1 MSILNQHI
9 TIPKKSATDDD
20 LDFFYLRKKGIEY
33 IESFGSKFW
42 TDFNEHDPGITM
54 LEMLCYAISDLG
66 MRLNLP
72 IENILESND
81 INKGIPKQF
90 FKASEVLSSSPVTQ
104 NDYRKLFID
113 IEGVRNCW
121 LAKHEKTVYVDCKKD
136 KLSYDIKDFN
146 DLSAT
151 PKLRKSFELNG
162 LYDLYV
168 DFESSKP
175 ADIAIVKENIR
186 KQYHANRNL
195 CEDLVD
201 IKKVVDYPIKICA
214 DIEVNTEAD
223 EELVHANVLDAL
235 ESYLSTTVN
244 FYSLK
249 QMIDKGYSTLEIFD
263 GPTLEHGFIDTE
275 ELLIADLRNEVRLS
289 DIMRIIMSVPDVLL
303 IKDISLGNCAGDDL
317 ENKWLICLLP
327 YEKPV
332 ICPKSVFNYNKGLLP
347 LNINQAQVKIYL
359 DAIKLEKDKATTNA
373 SQNKE
378 LEIPNGEY
386 LNTDIYTTIQNDFPE
401 TYGIGE
407 VGLPTRASVERK
419 SKAKQLKGYLL
430 FFDQILGSYFKQ
442 LGKVSELLSVSGNLS
457 RTLFTQVVQDI
468 EGANDIV
475 NGYEDYDDETI
486 TALLFDQQDNNI
498 ERRNKILDHLLSRF
512 AENFSEYV
520 FVNKTIYGNTTDQV
534 VLRDKENF
542 LKDYKVVSKDRGNA
556 FDYYKQPIAN
566 LWNTNNVSGAE
577 KRISRLIGIRD
588 YSRRNLSHSF
598 VQMYNFIDTDN
609 QSVYRWRIV
618 DTHNEIVLSSTAE
631 YFDTSAANKEL
642 YFAVLQIIQTREYK
656 IKEAFKNGTITD
668 LSIVDNILI
677 QKSDAGKYSYD
688 IINPAIKDKKNPN
701 RIIARRFEYYT
712 NLADLEKSIL
722 ELIQFMKEDFTEEGM
737 FLIEHMMLR
746 PDVNLTTV
754 NPDTFMPICAD
765 ECDNCEPID
774 PYSYRVSVVLPGY
787 TLRFANTDFRNYI
800 EKIIKEELPAHVL
813 AKICWIGYRE
823 KDVKDPAENQL
834 VQFEK
839 AYKDYLIA
847 KTDLNQEQPE
857 PQLISFIKALTVL
870 DNVYPTGRL
879 FDCSDENERLSD
891 KIILGKTNLGSL

>member
-1 MSILNQHI
+1 MSLLNPHI
-9 TIPKKSATDDD
+9 TIPKKSASEDD

-54 LEMLCYAISDLG
+54 LEMLCYAVSDLG

-72 IENILESND
+72 IENILASDD
-81 INKGIPKQF
+81 INKDIPKQF

-113 IEGVRNCW
+113 IDGVRNCW
-121 LAKHEKTVYVDCKKD
+121 LAKHEKTVYVDCKKNQ
-136 KLSYDIKDFN
+136 LSYDVN
-146 DLSAT
+146 DYNNLAT
-151 PKLRKSFELNG
+151 TPNLRKSFELNG

-175 ADIAIVKENIR
+175 SEIEIVKEKIR

-223 EELVHANVLDAL
+223 EELVHANVLHAL

-263 GPTLEHGFIDTE
+263 GPSLENGFIDTK
-275 ELLIADLRNEVRLS
+275 ELLKADLRNEVRLS
-289 DIMRIIMSVPDVLL
+289 DIMRIIMSVPDVIL
-303 IKDISLGNCAGDDL
+303 IKDISLGNCGGDDL
-317 ENKWLICLLP
+317 ENKWLICLAP
-327 YEKPV
+327 YQKPV
-332 ICPKSVFNYNKGLLP
+332 ICAKSVFNYNKGLLP

-359 DAIKLEKDKATTNA
+359 DAIKAEKDKATTNA

-386 LNTDIYTTIQNDFPE
+386 LNTDFYTTIQNDFPE

-407 VGLPTRASVERK
+407 VGLPTRASIERK

-442 LGKVSELLSVSGNLS
+442 LGQVSELLSVSGNLT
-457 RTLFTQVVQDI
+457 RTLFTQVVKDI

-475 NGYEDYDDETI
+475 DGYDNYTDDSI
-486 TALLFDQQDNNI
+486 TELLFDQQDNNI
-498 ERRNKILDHLLSRF
+498 ERRNNILDHLLSRF

-577 KRISRLIGIRD
+577 KRISRLIGIKD
-588 YSRRNLSHSF
+588 YNRRNLSNSF
-598 VQMYNFIDTDN
+598 VQMYNFIDSDN
-609 QSVYRWRIV
+609 QLVYRWRIV
-618 DTHNEIVLSSTAE
+618 DTNNEIVLSSTAE

-656 IKEAFKNGTITD
+656 IKEAFKNGTVKD
-668 LSIVDNILI
+668 LSIIDNILI

-712 NLADLEKSIL
+712 NLPDLEKSIL
-722 ELIQFMKEDFTEEGM
+722 DLIQFMKEDFTEEGM
-737 FLIEHMMLR
+737 FLVEHMMLR
-746 PDVNLTTV
+746 PDVHQTIV
-754 NPDTFMPICAD
+754 NPDTFMPICAE
-765 ECDNCEPID
+765 ECGDCEPID

-839 AYKDYLIA
+839 TYKDYLIA

-857 PQLISFIKALTVL
+857 PQLISFIKSLTSL

>member
-1 MSILNQHI
+1 MSILNQNI
-9 TIPKKSATDDD
+9 TIPKKITSEDD

-81 INKGIPKQF
+81 SNKGISKQF
-90 FKASEVLSSSPVTQ
+90 FKASEVLTSSPVTQ

-113 IEGVRNCW
+113 IQGVRNCW
-121 LAKHEKTVYVDCKKD
+121 LTKHEKTVYVDYKKD
-136 KLSYDIKDFN
+136 KLSYDIKDYDN
-146 DLSAT
+146 LSKTPDL
-151 PKLRKSFELNG
+151 KKSFILNG

-168 DFESSKP
+168 DFESSEP
-175 ADIAIVKENIR
+175 AEIAVVKEKIR
-186 KQYHANRNL
+186 KQYHANRNI

-201 IKKVVDYPIKICA
+201 IKKVEDYPIKICA
-214 DIEVNTEAD
+214 DIEIDTEAD
-223 EELVHANVLDAL
+223 EELVYAHVTEAL

-249 QMIDKGYSTLEIFD
+249 QMIDKGYSTQEIFD
-263 GPTLEHGFIDTE
+263 GPVLENGFIDTK
-275 ELLIADLRNEVRLS
+275 ELLTADLRNEVRLS
-289 DIMRIIMSVPDVLL
+289 DIMRIIMAVENVIL
-303 IKDISLGNCAGDDL
+303 IKDISLGNCGGDDL
-317 ENKWLICLLP
+317 ENKWLICLSA
-327 YEKPV
+327 YQKPI
-332 ICPKSVFNYNKGLLP
+332 ICTKSVFNYNKGLLP
-347 LNINQAQVKIYL
+347 LNINKTQVEVYL
-359 DAIKLEKDKATTNA
+359 AEIKAEKDKATTNA

-378 LEIPNGEY
+378 LEVPNGEY
-386 LNTDIYTTIQNDFPE
+386 LNTDFYTTIQNDFPE

-407 VGLPTRASVERK
+407 VGLPTRASIERK

-442 LGKVSELLSVSGNLS
+442 LGQVSELLSVSGNLT
-457 RTLFTQVVQDI
+457 RTLFTQVVKDI

-475 NGYEDYDDETI
+475 NGYENYSDESI
-486 TALLFDQQDNNI
+486 TELLFEQQDNNI
-498 ERRNKILDHLLSRF
+498 ERKNKILDHLLSRF

-542 LKDYKVVSKDRGNA
+542 LKDYKAVSKERGNA
-556 FDYYKQPIAN
+556 FDYYKQPFTN
-566 LWNTNNVSGAE
+566 LWDTNNVSGAE
-577 KRISRLIGIRD
+577 KRISRLIGIKD
-588 YSRRNLSHSF
+588 YSRRNLSNSF
-598 VQMYNFIDTDN
+598 VEMYNFIDTDK

-618 DTHNEIVLSSTAE
+618 DTHNDIVLSSTAE

-642 YFAVLQIIQTREYK
+642 YFAVMQIIQTRENE
-656 IKEAFKNGTITD
+656 IREAFKNGKVKD
-668 LSIVDNILI
+668 LYIIDNILI
-677 QKSDAGKYSYD
+677 QQSDAGKYSYD
-688 IINPAIKDKKNPN
+688 IINPEIKSKKNPN
-701 RIIARRFEYYT
+701 RIIARRFEYYD
-712 NLADLEKSIL
+712 NLPDLEKSIL

-737 FLIEHMMLR
+737 FLIEHIMLR

-754 NPDTFMPICAD
+754 DPDTFMPICAD

-839 AYKDYLIA
+839 TYKDYLFA

-857 PQLISFIKALTVL
+857 PQLISFIKALTHL

>member
-9 TIPKKSATDDD
+9 TIPKKSASEDD

-42 TDFNEHDPGITM
+42 TDFNEHDPGITI

-81 INKGIPKQF
+81 TNKSIPKQF
-90 FKASEVLSSSPVTQ
+90 FKASEVLPSSPVTQ

-113 IEGVRNCW
+113 IKGVRNCW

-136 KLSYDIKDFN
+136 KLSYDIKDYEN
-146 DLSAT
+146 LSEN
-151 PKLRKSFELNG
+151 LRKSFELNG

-175 ADIAIVKENIR
+175 AEIEIVKQKIR

-214 DIEVNTEAD
+214 DIEVDTQAD
-223 EELVHANVLDAL
+223 EELVHANVIDAL

-263 GPTLEHGFIDTE
+263 GPVLENGFIDTK
-275 ELLIADLRNEVRLS
+275 ELLTADLRNEVRLS

-303 IKDISLGNCAGDDL
+303 IKDISLGNCGGDDL
-317 ENKWLICLLP
+317 ENKWLICLST
-327 YEKPV
+327 YQKPIV
-332 ICPKSVFNYNKGLLP
+332 CAKSVFNYNKGLLP

-359 DAIKLEKDKATTNA
+359 DAIKAEKDKATTNA
-373 SQNKE
+373 SQDKE
-378 LEIPNGEY
+378 LDIPNGEY
-386 LNTDIYTTIQNDFPE
+386 LNTDFYTTIQNDFPE

-407 VGLPTRASVERK
+407 VGLPTRASIERK

-442 LGKVSELLSVSGNLS
+442 LGQVSELLSVSGNFT
-457 RTLFTQVVQDI
+457 RTLFTQVVKDI
-468 EGANDIV
+468 EEANDIV
-475 NGYEDYDDETI
+475 DGYENYSDETI
-486 TALLFDQQDNNI
+486 TELLFDQQDNNI

-520 FVNKTIYGNTTDQV
+520 FVNKIIYGNTTDQV

-542 LKDYKVVSKDRGNA
+542 LKDYKAVSKERGNA
-556 FDYYKQPIAN
+556 FDYYKQPITN

-577 KRISRLIGIRD
+577 KRISRLIGIKD
-588 YSRRNLSHSF
+588 YSRRNLSNSF
-598 VQMYNFIDTDN
+598 VEMYNFIDTDN

-618 DTHNEIVLSSTAE
+618 DTNKEIVLSSTAE

-701 RIIARRFEYYT
+701 RIIARRFEYYN

-737 FLIEHMMLR
+737 FLVEHMTLR

-839 AYKDYLIA
+839 TYKDYLFA

-879 FDCSDENERLSD
+879 FDCGDENERLSD

>member
-9 TIPKKSATDDD
+9 TIPKKSATEDD

-72 IENILESND
+72 IENILESD
-81 INKGIPKQF
+81 DSNKGIPKQF

-113 IEGVRNCW
+113 IQGVRNCW
-121 LAKHEKTVYVDCKKD
+121 LAKHEKTVYVDCKND
-136 KLSYDIKDFN
+136 KLSYDIKDYQN
-146 DLSAT
+146 LSAT
-151 PKLRKSFELNG
+151 PNLRKSFELNG

-175 ADIAIVKENIR
+175 AEIEIVKEKIR

-195 CEDLVD
+195 CEDLVE
-201 IKKVVDYPIKICA
+201 IKKVVDYPIKVCA
-214 DIEVNTEAD
+214 DIEVDTEAD
-223 EELVHANVLDAL
+223 EELVHANVIHAL

-263 GPTLEHGFIDTE
+263 GPTLENGFIDAK
-275 ELLIADLRNEVRLS
+275 ELLTADLRNEVRLS
-289 DIMRIIMSVPDVLL
+289 DIMRIIMSVPDVIL
-303 IKDISLGNCAGDDL
+303 IKDISLGNCGGDDL
-317 ENKWLICLLP
+317 ENKWLICLSE
-327 YEKPV
+327 YQKPV
-332 ICPKSVFNYNKGLLP
+332 ICAKSVFNYNKGLLP

-359 DAIKLEKDKATTNA
+359 DAIKAEKDKATTNA
-373 SQNKE
+373 TQNKE
-378 LEIPNGEY
+378 LDIPNGEY
-386 LNTDIYTTIQNDFPE
+386 LNTDFYTTIQNDFPE

-407 VGLPTRASVERK
+407 VGLPSRASVERK
-419 SKAKQLKGYLL
+419 AKAKQLKGYLL

-442 LGKVSELLSVSGNLS
+442 LGQVSELLSVSGNLT
-457 RTLFTQVVQDI
+457 RTLFTQVIKDI

-475 NGYEDYDDETI
+475 NGYENYDDETI

-577 KRISRLIGIRD
+577 KRISRLIGIKD
-588 YSRRNLSHSF
+588 YSRRNLSNSF
-598 VQMYNFIDTDN
+598 VEMYNFIDSDN
-609 QSVYRWRIV
+609 QSVYRWRIL

-656 IKEAFKNGTITD
+656 IKEAFKNGTVKD
-668 LSIVDNILI
+668 LSIIDNILI
-677 QKSDAGKYSYD
+677 QQSDAGKYSYD

-701 RIIARRFEYYT
+701 RIIARRFEYYN
-712 NLADLEKSIL
+712 NLSDLEKSIL
-722 ELIQFMKEDFTEEGM
+722 ELIKFMKEDFTEEGM
-737 FLIEHMMLR
+737 FLVEHMMLR
-746 PDVNLTTV
+746 PDVNLTTI

-765 ECDNCEPID
+765 ECDSCEPID

-839 AYKDYLIA
+839 TYKDYLFA

-857 PQLISFIKALTVL
+857 PQLISFIKALTSL

>member
-113 IEGVRNCW
+113 IKGVRNCW

-175 ADIAIVKENIR
+175 AEIEIVKEKIR

-214 DIEVNTEAD
+214 DIEVDTEAD
-223 EELVHANVLDAL
+223 EELVHANVMDAL

-263 GPTLEHGFIDTE
+263 GPVLENGFIDTK

-303 IKDISLGNCAGDDL
+303 IKDISLGNCGGDDL
-317 ENKWLICLLP
+317 ENKWLICLSE
-327 YEKPV
+327 YQKPIV
-332 ICPKSVFNYNKGLLP
+332 CAKSVFNYNKGLLP

-359 DAIKLEKDKATTNA
+359 DAIKAEKDKATTNA

-386 LNTDIYTTIQNDFPE
+386 LNTDFYTTIQNDFPE

-407 VGLPTRASVERK
+407 VGLPSRASVERK

-442 LGKVSELLSVSGNLS
+442 LGQVSELLSVSGNLS

-468 EGANDIV
+468 EGVNDIV
-475 NGYEDYDDETI
+475 DGYENYDDETI

-498 ERRNKILDHLLSRF
+498 ERRNQILDHLLSRF

-618 DTHNEIVLSSTAE
+618 DKNENIVLSSTAE

-677 QKSDAGKYSYD
+677 QQSDAGKYSYD

-712 NLADLEKSIL
+712 NLSDLEKSIL

-754 NPDTFMPICAD
+754 NPDSFMPICAD

-839 AYKDYLIA
+839 TYKDYLIA

-857 PQLISFIKALTVL
+857 PQLISFINALTVL

>member
-1 MSILNQHI
+1 MSLLNPHI
-9 TIPKKSATDDD
+9 TIPKKSASEDD

-54 LEMLCYAISDLG
+54 LEMLCYAVSDLG

-72 IENILESND
+72 IENILASDD
-81 INKGIPKQF
+81 INKDIPKQF

-113 IEGVRNCW
+113 IDGVRNCW
-121 LAKHEKTVYVDCKKD
+121 LAKHEKTVYVDCKKNQ
-136 KLSYDIKDFN
+136 LSYDVN
-146 DLSAT
+146 DYNNLAAT
-151 PKLRKSFELNG
+151 PNLRKSFELNG

-175 ADIAIVKENIR
+175 SEIEIVKEKIR

-223 EELVHANVLDAL
+223 EELVHANVLHAL

-263 GPTLEHGFIDTE
+263 GPSLENGFIDTK
-275 ELLIADLRNEVRLS
+275 ELLKADLRNEVRLS
-289 DIMRIIMSVPDVLL
+289 DIMRIIMSVPDVIL
-303 IKDISLGNCAGDDL
+303 IKDISLGNCGGDDL
-317 ENKWLICLLP
+317 ENKWLICLEP
-327 YEKPV
+327 YQKPV
-332 ICPKSVFNYNKGLLP
+332 ICAKSVFNYNKGLLP

-359 DAIKLEKDKATTNA
+359 DAIKAEKDKATTNA

-386 LNTDIYTTIQNDFPE
+386 LNTDFYTTIQNDFPE

-442 LGKVSELLSVSGNLS
+442 LGQVSELLSVSGNLT
-457 RTLFTQVVQDI
+457 RTLFTQVVKDI

-475 NGYEDYDDETI
+475 DGYDNYTDDSI
-486 TALLFDQQDNNI
+486 TELLFDQQDNNI

-577 KRISRLIGIRD
+577 KRISRLIGIKD
-588 YSRRNLSHSF
+588 YSRRNLSNSF
-598 VQMYNFIDTDN
+598 VQMYNFIDSDN

-618 DTHNEIVLSSTAE
+618 DTNNEIVLSSTAE

-656 IKEAFKNGTITD
+656 IKEAFKNGTVKD
-668 LSIVDNILI
+668 LSIIDNILI
-677 QKSDAGKYSYD
+677 QISDAGKYSYD

-712 NLADLEKSIL
+712 NLPDLEKSIL
-722 ELIQFMKEDFTEEGM
+722 DLIQFMKEDFTEEGM
-737 FLIEHMMLR
+737 FLVEHMMLR
-746 PDVNLTTV
+746 PDVHQTTV
-754 NPDTFMPICAD
+754 NPDTFMPICAE
-765 ECDNCEPID
+765 ECGDCEPID

-839 AYKDYLIA
+839 TYKDYLIA

-857 PQLISFIKALTVL
+857 PQLISFIKSLTSL

>member
-1 MSILNQHI
+1 MSLLNPHI
-9 TIPKKSATDDD
+9 TIPKKSASEDD

-54 LEMLCYAISDLG
+54 LEMLSYAISDLG

-72 IENILESND
+72 IENILASDD
-81 INKGIPKQF
+81 INKDIPKQF

-113 IEGVRNCW
+113 IDGVRNCW
-121 LAKHEKTVYVDCKKD
+121 LAKHEKTVYVDCKKNQ
-136 KLSYDIKDFN
+136 LSYDVKDYN
-146 DLSAT
+146 NLPDN
-151 PKLRKSFELNG
+151 LRKSFELNG

-175 ADIAIVKENIR
+175 SEIEAVKEKIR

-201 IKKVVDYPIKICA
+201 IKKVVDYPIKICV

-223 EELVHANVLDAL
+223 EELVHANVLHAL

-263 GPTLEHGFIDTE
+263 GPSLENGFIDTK
-275 ELLIADLRNEVRLS
+275 ELLTADLRNEVRLS
-289 DIMRIIMSVPDVLL
+289 DIMRIIMSVPDVIL
-303 IKDISLGNCAGDDL
+303 IKDISLGNCSGDDL
-317 ENKWLICLLP
+317 ENKWLICLAP
-327 YEKPV
+327 YQKPV
-332 ICPKSVFNYNKGLLP
+332 ICVKSVFNYNKGLLP

-359 DAIKLEKDKATTNA
+359 DAIKAEKDKATTNA
-373 SQNKE
+373 IQNKE

-386 LNTDIYTTIQNDFPE
+386 LNTDFYTTIQNDFPE

-442 LGKVSELLSVSGNLS
+442 LGQVSELLSVSGNLT
-457 RTLFTQVVQDI
+457 RTLFTQVVKDI

-475 NGYEDYDDETI
+475 DGYDNYTDDSI
-486 TALLFDQQDNNI
+486 TELLFDQQDNNI

-542 LKDYKVVSKDRGNA
+542 LKDYKVVCKDRGNA

-577 KRISRLIGIRD
+577 KRISRLIGIKD
-588 YSRRNLSHSF
+588 YSRRNLSNSF
-598 VQMYNFIDTDN
+598 VQMYNFIDSDN

-618 DTHNEIVLSSTAE
+618 DTNNEIVLSSTAE

-642 YFAVLQIIQTREYK
+642 YFAALQIIQTREYK
-656 IKEAFKNGTITD
+656 IKEAFKNGTVKD
-668 LSIVDNILI
+668 LSIIDNILI
-677 QKSDAGKYSYD
+677 QKSDGGKYSYD

-712 NLADLEKSIL
+712 NLPDLEKSIL
-722 ELIQFMKEDFTEEGM
+722 DLIQFMKEDFTEEGM
-737 FLIEHMMLR
+737 FLVEHMMLR
-746 PDVNLTTV
+746 PDVHQTTV
-754 NPDTFMPICAD
+754 NPDTFMPICAE
-765 ECDNCEPID
+765 ECGDCEPID

-839 AYKDYLIA
+839 TYKDYLIA
-847 KTDLNQEQPE
+847 KTNLNQEQPE
-857 PQLISFIKALTVL
+857 PQLISFIKSLTSL

>member
-1 MSILNQHI
+1 MSLLNPHI
-9 TIPKKSATDDD
+9 TIPKKSASEED

-54 LEMLCYAISDLG
+54 LEMISYAISDLG

-72 IENILESND
+72 IENILASDD
-81 INKGIPKQF
+81 INKDIPKQF

-121 LAKHEKTVYVDCKKD
+121 LAKHEKTVYVDCKKNQ
-136 KLSYDIKDFN
+136 LSYDFKDYEN
-146 DLSAT
+146 LPDN
-151 PKLRKSFELNG
+151 LRKSFELNG

-175 ADIAIVKENIR
+175 SDIEAVKEQIR

-223 EELVHANVLDAL
+223 EELVHANVLNAL

-263 GPTLEHGFIDTE
+263 GPSLKNGFIDTK

-289 DIMRIIMSVPDVLL
+289 DIMRIIMSVPDVVL
-303 IKDISLGNCAGDDL
+303 IKDISLGNCGGDDL
-317 ENKWLICLLP
+317 ENKWLICLKP
-327 YEKPV
+327 YQKPV
-332 ICPKSVFNYNKGLLP
+332 ICAKSVFNYNKGLLP
-347 LNINQAQVKIYL
+347 LNINQTQVKFYL
-359 DAIKLEKDKATTNA
+359 EAIKAVKDKATTNA

-386 LNTDIYTTIQNDFPE
+386 LNTDFYTTIQNDFPE

-419 SKAKQLKGYLL
+419 AKAKQLKGYLL

-442 LGKVSELLSVSGNLS
+442 LGQVSELLSVSGNLT
-457 RTLFTQVVQDI
+457 RTLFTQVVKDI

-475 NGYEDYDDETI
+475 DGYENYTDDSI
-486 TALLFDQQDNNI
+486 TELLFDQQDNNI

-542 LKDYKVVSKDRGNA
+542 LKDYKVVSKERGNA
-556 FDYYKQPIAN
+556 FDYYKQTIAN

-577 KRISRLIGIRD
+577 KRISRLIGIKD
-588 YSRRNLSHSF
+588 YSRRNLSNSF

-618 DTHNEIVLSSTAE
+618 DKNNEIVLSSTAE

-656 IKEAFKNGTITD
+656 IKEAFKNGTVKD
-668 LSIVDNILI
+668 LTIIDNILI
-677 QKSDAGKYSYD
+677 QQSDAGKYSYD
-688 IINPAIKDKKNPN
+688 IINPAIDDKKNPD
-701 RIIARRFEYYT
+701 RIIARRFEYYN

-722 ELIQFMKEDFTEEGM
+722 DLIQFMKEDFTEEGM
-737 FLIEHMMLR
+737 FLVEHMMLR
-746 PDVNLTTV
+746 PDVNQTTV
-754 NPDTFMPICAD
+754 NPDTFMPICAE
-765 ECDNCEPID
+765 ECGDCEPID

-813 AKICWIGYRE
+813 AKVCWIGYRE

-839 AYKDYLIA
+839 TYKDYLFA

-857 PQLISFIKALTVL
+857 LQLISFIEALTTL

>member
-9 TIPKKSATDDD
+9 TIPKKSASEDD

-33 IESFGSKFW
+33 IASFGSKFW

-81 INKGIPKQF
+81 NNKGIPKQF

-121 LAKHEKTVYVDCKKD
+121 LSKHEKKVYVDCKKD
-136 KLSYDIKDFN
+136 KLSYDKKDYDN
-146 DLSAT
+146 LSEN
-151 PKLRKSFELNG
+151 LRKYFELSG

-168 DFESSKP
+168 DFESSNP
-175 ADIAIVKENIR
+175 AEIAIVKEKIR

-195 CEDLVD
+195 CEDLID
-201 IKKVVDYPIKICA
+201 IKKVKEYPIKICA

-223 EELVHANVLDAL
+223 EELVHANVMDAL

-263 GPTLEHGFIDTE
+263 GPPLENGFIDTK
-275 ELLIADLRNEVRLS
+275 ELLKADLRNEVRLS
-289 DIMRIIMSVPDVLL
+289 DIMKIIMSVPDVIL
-303 IKDISLGNCAGDDL
+303 IKDISLGNCSGDDL
-317 ENKWLICLLP
+317 EKKWLICLP
-327 YEKPV
+327 DYQKPI
-332 ICPKSVFNYNKGLLP
+332 ICTKSVFNYNKGLLP
-347 LNINQAQVKIYL
+347 LNINQELVKLYL
-359 DAIKLEKDKATTNA
+359 KAIKDEKDKATTNA

-407 VGLPTRASVERK
+407 VGLPSRASVERK

-430 FFDQILGSYFKQ
+430 FFDQILASYFKQ
-442 LGKVSELLSVSGNLS
+442 LGQISELLSVSGNLT

-475 NGYEDYDDETI
+475 TGYENYDDETI
-486 TALLFDQQDNNI
+486 TALLFDQQDNTI

-542 LKDYKVVSKDRGNA
+542 LKDYKIVSKERGNS
-556 FDYYKQPIAN
+556 FDYYKQPITN

-577 KRISRLIGIRD
+577 KRISRLIGIKD
-588 YSRRNLSHSF
+588 YSRRNLSNSF
-598 VQMYNFIDTDN
+598 VEMYNFIDSDN
-609 QSVYRWRIV
+609 QSVYRWRIL

-656 IKEAFKNGTITD
+656 IKEAFKNGTVKD
-668 LSIVDNILI
+668 LSIIDNILI
-677 QKSDAGKYSYD
+677 QQSDAGKYSYD
-688 IINPAIKDKKNPN
+688 IINPAIKDKKNPD

-712 NLADLEKSIL
+712 DLKDLEKSIL

-737 FLIEHMMLR
+737 FLVEHMMLR

-765 ECDNCEPID
+765 ECDNCKPID

-787 TLRFANTDFRNYI
+787 TLRFANTDYRNYI

-823 KDVKDPAENQL
+823 KDVKDPTENQL

-839 AYKDYLIA
+839 TYKDYLFA

>member
-9 TIPKKSATDDD
+9 TIPKKSATEDD

-81 INKGIPKQF
+81 STKGIPKQF
-90 FKASEVLSSSPVTQ
+90 FKASDVLSSSPVTQ

-136 KLSYDIKDFN
+136 KLSYDIKDYEN
-146 DLSAT
+146 LSDN
-151 PKLRKSFELNG
+151 LRKSFGLNG

-175 ADIAIVKENIR
+175 AEIEIVKEKIR

-214 DIEVNTEAD
+214 DIEVDTEAD
-223 EELVHANVLDAL
+223 EELVHANVITAL
-235 ESYLSTTVN
+235 ENYLSTTVN

-263 GPTLEHGFIDTE
+263 GPSLENGFIDTK
-275 ELLIADLRNEVRLS
+275 ELLTADLRNEVRLS

-303 IKDISLGNCAGDDL
+303 IKDISLGNCGGDDL
-317 ENKWLICLLP
+317 ENKWLICLSE
-327 YEKPV
+327 YQKPV
-332 ICPKSVFNYNKGLLP
+332 VCAKSVFNYNKGLLP

-359 DAIKLEKDKATTNA
+359 DAIKAEKDKATTNA

-407 VGLPTRASVERK
+407 VGLPSRASIERK

-475 NGYEDYDDETI
+475 DKYEDYDDETI
-486 TALLFDQQDNNI
+486 TALLFDQQDNYI

-542 LKDYKVVSKDRGNA
+542 LKDYKVVSKERGNA

-577 KRISRLIGIRD
+577 KRISRLIGIKD
-588 YSRRNLSHSF
+588 YSRRNLSNSF

-656 IKEAFKNGTITD
+656 IKEAFKNGIITD
-668 LSIVDNILI
+668 LSIIDNILI

-712 NLADLEKSIL
+712 NLPDLEKSIL

-839 AYKDYLIA
+839 TYKDYLFA

>member
-9 TIPKKSATDDD
+9 TIPKKLASEDD

-81 INKGIPKQF
+81 SNKGIPKQF

-113 IEGVRNCW
+113 IKGVRNCW
-121 LAKHEKTVYVDCKKD
+121 LAKHKKTVYVDCKKD
-136 KLSYDIKDFN
+136 KLSYDFKDYQN
-146 DLSAT
+146 L
-151 PKLRKSFELNG
+151 PENLRKSFELNG

-175 ADIAIVKENIR
+175 SEIEAVKEKIR

-195 CEDLVD
+195 CEDLVE

-214 DIEVNTEAD
+214 DIEVDTEAD
-223 EELVHANVLDAL
+223 EELVHANVIDAL

-263 GPTLEHGFIDTE
+263 GPSLENGFIDTK
-275 ELLIADLRNEVRLS
+275 ELLTADLRNEVRLS
-289 DIMRIIMSVPDVLL
+289 DIMRIIMSVPNVLL
-303 IKDISLGNCAGDDL
+303 IKDISLGNCGGDDL
-317 ENKWLICLLP
+317 ENKWLICLSA
-327 YEKPV
+327 YEKPIV
-332 ICPKSVFNYNKGLLP
+332 CAKSVFNYNKGLLP

-359 DAIKLEKDKATTNA
+359 DAIKAEKDKATTNT
-373 SQNKE
+373 SQDKE
-378 LEIPNGEY
+378 LDVPNGEY
-386 LNTDIYTTIQNDFPE
+386 LNTDFYTTIQNDFPE
-401 TYGIGE
+401 NYGIGE
-407 VGLPTRASVERK
+407 VGLPSRASIERK

-442 LGKVSELLSVSGNLS
+442 LGQVSELLSVSGNLT
-457 RTLFTQVVQDI
+457 RTLFSQVVKDI

-475 NGYEDYDDETI
+475 DGYENYNDETI

-566 LWNTNNVSGAE
+566 LWNTNNISGAE
-577 KRISRLIGIRD
+577 KRISRLIGIKD
-588 YSRRNLSHSF
+588 YSRRNLSNSF
-598 VQMYNFIDTDN
+598 VEMYNFIDTDN

-618 DTHNEIVLSSTAE
+618 DTNKEIVLSSTAE

-701 RIIARRFEYYT
+701 RIIARRFEYYN

-737 FLIEHMMLR
+737 FLVEHMMLR
-746 PDVNLTTV
+746 PDVNLKTV

-839 AYKDYLIA
+839 TYKDYLFA

>member
-1 MSILNQHI
+1 MSIRNQHI
-9 TIPKKSATDDD
+9 TIPKKSASEDD

-113 IEGVRNCW
+113 IDGVRNCW
-121 LAKHEKTVYVDCKKD
+121 LAKHEKKVYVDCKKNQ
-136 KLSYDIKDFN
+136 LSYDFKDYK
-146 DLSAT
+146 DL
-151 PKLRKSFELNG
+151 PENLRKTFELNG

-175 ADIAIVKENIR
+175 AEIEIVKEKIR

-201 IKKVVDYPIKICA
+201 IKKVVDYPIKICV

-223 EELVHANVLDAL
+223 EELVHANVIDAL

-263 GPTLEHGFIDTE
+263 GPSLENGFIDTK
-275 ELLIADLRNEVRLS
+275 ELLTADLRNEVRLS
-289 DIMRIIMSVPDVLL
+289 DIMRIIMSVPDVVL
-303 IKDISLGNCAGDDL
+303 IKDISLGNCGGDDL
-317 ENKWLICLLP
+317 ENKWLICLAP
-327 YEKPV
+327 YQKPI
-332 ICPKSVFNYNKGLLP
+332 ICAKSVFNYNKGVLP

-359 DAIKLEKDKATTNA
+359 DAIKAEKDKATTNA

-386 LNTDIYTTIQNDFPE
+386 LNTDFYTTIQNDFPE

-442 LGKVSELLSVSGNLS
+442 LGQVSELLSVSGNLT
-457 RTLFTQVVQDI
+457 RTLFTQVVKDI

-475 NGYEDYDDETI
+475 DGYDNYTDDSI
-486 TALLFDQQDNNI
+486 TELLFDQQDNNI

-542 LKDYKVVSKDRGNA
+542 LKDYKVVSKERGNA
-556 FDYYKQPIAN
+556 FDYYKQPITN

-577 KRISRLIGIRD
+577 KRISRLIGIKD
-588 YSRRNLSHSF
+588 YSRRNLSNSF

-618 DTHNEIVLSSTAE
+618 DTNNEIVLSSTAE

-656 IKEAFKNGTITD
+656 IKEAFKNGTVKD
-668 LSIVDNILI
+668 LAIIDNILI

-701 RIIARRFEYYT
+701 RIIARRFEYYN
-712 NLADLEKSIL
+712 NLPDLEKSIL
-722 ELIQFMKEDFTEEGM
+722 DLIQFMKEDFTEEGM
-737 FLIEHMMLR
+737 FLVEHMMLR
-746 PDVNLTTV
+746 PDVNQTTV
-754 NPDTFMPICAD
+754 NPDTFMPICAE
-765 ECDNCEPID
+765 ECGDCEPID

-813 AKICWIGYRE
+813 AKVCWIGYRE

-839 AYKDYLIA
+839 TYKDYLLA

>member
-1 MSILNQHI
+1 MPILNQHI
-9 TIPKKSATDDD
+9 TIPKKAGTEDD

-33 IESFGSKFW
+33 ILSLGSKLW

-66 MRLNLP
+66 MRLDLP
-72 IENILESND
+72 IENILASND
-81 INKGIPKQF
+81 STKGISNQF
-90 FKASEVLSSSPVTQ
+90 FKASEVLSSSPVTPI
-104 NDYRKLFID
+104 DYRKLFID
-113 IEGVRNCW
+113 IKGVRNCW

-136 KLSYDIKDFN
+136 KLSYDSTDYEN
-146 DLSAT
+146 LAAT
-151 PKLRKSFELNG
+151 PNLRKSFGING

-175 ADIAIVKENIR
+175 AEIEIVKEKIR
-186 KQYHANRNL
+186 KQYHSNRNL

-201 IKKVVDYPIKICA
+201 IKKVEDYPIKICVA
-214 DIEVNTEAD
+214 IEVETEAD
-223 EELVHANVLDAL
+223 EELVHAHVITAL

-244 FYSLK
+244 FYSIK
-249 QMIDKGYSTLEIFD
+249 QMMDKGYSTLEIFD
-263 GPTLEHGFIDTE
+263 GPVLENGFIDTK
-275 ELLIADLRNEVRLS
+275 ELLTADLRNEVRLS
-289 DIMRIIMSVPDVLL
+289 DIMRIIMEVPDVVL
-303 IKDISLGNCAGDDL
+303 IKDISLGNCGGDDQ
-317 ENKWLICLLP
+317 ESKWLICIP
-327 YEKPV
+327 AYQKPI
-332 ICPKSVFNYNKGLLP
+332 ICTKSVFNYNKGLLP
-347 LNINQAQVKIYL
+347 LTINQAQIKIYL
-359 DAIKLEKDKATTNA
+359 DAIKAEKDKATTNA

-378 LEIPNGEY
+378 LEMPNGEY

-407 VGLPTRASVERK
+407 VGLPSRASVERK

-430 FFDQILGSYFKQ
+430 FFDQILASYFKQ
-442 LGKVSELLSVSGNLS
+442 LGQVSELLSVSGNLT
-457 RTLFTQVVQDI
+457 RTFFTQVVQDI
-468 EGANDIV
+468 EGVESIV
-475 NGYEDYDDETI
+475 NGYESYNNETI
-486 TALLFDQQDNNI
+486 TELLFDQQDNNI

-520 FVNKTIYGNTTDQV
+520 FVNKTIYGNTTDEV
-534 VLRDKENF
+534 ILRDKENF

-556 FDYYKQPIAN
+556 FDYYKQPPAH
-566 LWNTNNVSGAE
+566 LWDTSNVSGAE
-577 KRISRLIGIRD
+577 KRISRLIGIKD
-588 YSRRNLSHSF
+588 YNRRNLSNSF
-598 VQMYNFIDTDN
+598 VEMYNFIDTDN

-618 DTHNEIVLSSTAE
+618 DNHNEIVLSATAE

-656 IKEAFKNGTITD
+656 IKEAFKNGTVKD
-668 LSIVDNILI
+668 LSIIDNILI
-677 QKSDAGKYSYD
+677 QQSDAGKYSYD

-701 RIIARRFEYYT
+701 RIIARRFEYYD
-712 NLADLEKSIL
+712 NLAGLEKSIL
-722 ELIQFMKEDFTEEGM
+722 DLIQFMKEDFTEEGM
-737 FLIEHMMLR
+737 FLVEHIMLR

-754 NPDTFMPICAD
+754 NPDTFMPICTD
-765 ECDNCEPID
+765 ECANCEPID

-800 EKIIKEELPAHVL
+800 EKVIKEELPAHVL

-839 AYKDYLIA
+839 TYKDYLFA
-847 KTDLNQEQPE
+847 KTNWNQEQPE

>member
-1 MSILNQHI
+1 MSLLNQHI
-9 TIPKKSATDDD
+9 TIPKKSSSEDD

-54 LEMLCYAISDLG
+54 LEMLSYAISDLG

-72 IENILESND
+72 IENILASDD

-113 IEGVRNCW
+113 IKGVRNCW
-121 LAKHEKTVYVDCKKD
+121 LAKHEKKVYVDCKKNQ
-136 KLSYDIKDFN
+136 LSYDVKDYN
-146 DLSAT
+146 NLPDN
-151 PKLRKSFELNG
+151 LRKSFELNG

-175 ADIAIVKENIR
+175 SEIEAVKEKIR

-223 EELVHANVLDAL
+223 EELVHANVLHAL

-263 GPTLEHGFIDTE
+263 GPSLENGFIDTK
-275 ELLIADLRNEVRLS
+275 ELLTADLRNEVRLS
-289 DIMRIIMSVPDVLL
+289 DIMRIIMSVPDVIL
-303 IKDISLGNCAGDDL
+303 IKDISLGNCGGDDL
-317 ENKWLICLLP
+317 ENKWLICLAP
-327 YEKPV
+327 YQKPV
-332 ICPKSVFNYNKGLLP
+332 ICVKSVFNYNKGLLP

-359 DAIKLEKDKATTNA
+359 DAIKAEKYKATTNA

-386 LNTDIYTTIQNDFPE
+386 LNTDFYTTIQNDFPE

-442 LGKVSELLSVSGNLS
+442 LGQVSELLSVSGNLT
-457 RTLFTQVVQDI
+457 RTLFTQVVKDI
-468 EGANDIV
+468 EGANEIVDGYDNYTDDI
-475 NGYEDYDDETI
+475 I
-486 TALLFDQQDNNI
+486 TELLFDQQDNNI

-542 LKDYKVVSKDRGNA
+542 LKDYKVVSKERGNA

-577 KRISRLIGIRD
+577 KRISRLIGIKD
-588 YSRRNLSHSF
+588 YSRRNLSNSF
-598 VQMYNFIDTDN
+598 VQMYNFIDSDN

-618 DTHNEIVLSSTAE
+618 DKNNEIVLSSTAE

-656 IKEAFKNGTITD
+656 IKEAFKNGTVKD
-668 LSIVDNILI
+668 LSIIDNILI

-688 IINPAIKDKKNPN
+688 IINPAINDKKNPD
-701 RIIARRFEYYT
+701 RIIARRYEYYT
-712 NLADLEKSIL
+712 DLHDLEKSIL
-722 ELIQFMKEDFTEEGM
+722 DLIQFMKEDFTEEGM
-737 FLIEHMMLR
+737 FLVEHMMLR
-746 PDVNLTTV
+746 PDVNQITV
-754 NPDTFMPICAD
+754 NPDTFMPICAE
-765 ECDNCEPID
+765 ECGDCEPID

-839 AYKDYLIA
+839 TYKDYLIA
-847 KTDLNQEQPE
+847 KTNLNQEQPE
-857 PQLISFIKALTVL
+857 PQLISFIKSLTSL

>member
-9 TIPKKSATDDD
+9 TIPKKLASEDD

-81 INKGIPKQF
+81 SNKGIPKQF

-113 IEGVRNCW
+113 IKGVRNCW
-121 LAKHEKTVYVDCKKD
+121 LAKHKKTVYVDCKKD
-136 KLSYDIKDFN
+136 KLSYDFKDYEN
-146 DLSAT
+146 LSEN
-151 PKLRKSFELNG
+151 LRKSFELNG

-168 DFESSKP
+168 DFESSKS
-175 ADIAIVKENIR
+175 AEIEVVKEKIR
-186 KQYHANRNL
+186 KQYNANRNL
-195 CEDLVD
+195 CEDLVA
-201 IKKVVDYPIKICA
+201 IKKVEDYPIKICA
-214 DIEVNTEAD
+214 DIEVDTEAD
-223 EELVHANVLDAL
+223 EELVHANVIDAL

-263 GPTLEHGFIDTE
+263 GPTLENGFIDTK
-275 ELLIADLRNEVRLS
+275 ELLTADLRNEVRLS
-289 DIMRIIMSVPDVLL
+289 DIMRIIMSVPNVLL
-303 IKDISLGNCAGDDL
+303 IKDISLGNCGGDDL
-317 ENKWLICLLP
+317 ENKWFICLSA
-327 YEKPV
+327 YEKPIV
-332 ICPKSVFNYNKGLLP
+332 CAKSVFNYNKGLLP

-359 DAIKLEKDKATTNA
+359 DTIKAEKDKATTNA

-378 LEIPNGEY
+378 LDVPNGEY

-407 VGLPTRASVERK
+407 VGLPSRASIERK

-430 FFDQILGSYFKQ
+430 FFDQVLGSYFKQ
-442 LGKVSELLSVSGNLS
+442 LGQVSELLSVSGNLT
-457 RTLFTQVVQDI
+457 RTLFSEVVKDI

-475 NGYEDYDDETI
+475 DGYENYNDETI

-542 LKDYKVVSKDRGNA
+542 LKDYKVVSKERGNA
-556 FDYYKQPIAN
+556 FDYYKQPFAN

-577 KRISRLIGIRD
+577 KRISRLIGIKD
-588 YSRRNLSHSF
+588 YSRRNLSNSF
-598 VQMYNFIDTDN
+598 VEMYNFIDTDN

-618 DTHNEIVLSSTAE
+618 DTHGEIVLSSTAE

-701 RIIARRFEYYT
+701 RIIARRFEYYN
-712 NLADLEKSIL
+712 NLPDLEKSIL

-737 FLIEHMMLR
+737 FLVEHMMLR

-754 NPDTFMPICAD
+754 NPDTLMPICAD

-839 AYKDYLIA
+839 TYKDYLFA

>member
-9 TIPKKSATDDD
+9 TIPKKSASEDD

-54 LEMLCYAISDLG
+54 LEMLSYAISDLG

-72 IENILESND
+72 IENILASDD

-113 IEGVRNCW
+113 IKGVRNCW
-121 LAKHEKTVYVDCKKD
+121 LAKHEKKVYVDCKKNQ
-136 KLSYDIKDFN
+136 LSYDIKDYEN
-146 DLSAT
+146 LPDN
-151 PKLRKSFELNG
+151 LRKSFELNG

-168 DFESSKP
+168 DFDSSKP
-175 ADIAIVKENIR
+175 SEIEAVKEKIR

-223 EELVHANVLDAL
+223 EELVHANVIHAL

-263 GPTLEHGFIDTE
+263 GPSLENGFIDTK
-275 ELLIADLRNEVRLS
+275 ELLKADLRNEVRLS
-289 DIMRIIMSVPDVLL
+289 DIMRIIMSVPDVVL
-303 IKDISLGNCAGDDL
+303 IKDISLGNCGGEDL
-317 ENKWLICLLP
+317 ENKWLICLAP
-327 YEKPV
+327 YQKPV
-332 ICPKSVFNYNKGLLP
+332 ICVKSVFNYNKGLLP

-359 DAIKLEKDKATTNA
+359 DAIKAEKDKATTNA

-386 LNTDIYTTIQNDFPE
+386 LNTDFYTTIQNDFPE

-419 SKAKQLKGYLL
+419 AKAKQLKGYLL

-442 LGKVSELLSVSGNLS
+442 LGQVSELLSVSGNLT
-457 RTLFTQVVQDI
+457 RTLFTQVVKDI
-468 EGANDIV
+468 EGANEIV
-475 NGYEDYDDETI
+475 DGYDNYTDDSI
-486 TALLFDQQDNNI
+486 TELLFDQQDNNI

-542 LKDYKVVSKDRGNA
+542 LKDYKVVSKERGNA

-577 KRISRLIGIRD
+577 KRISRLIGIKD
-588 YSRRNLSHSF
+588 YSRRNLSNSF
-598 VQMYNFIDTDN
+598 VQMYNFIDSDN

-618 DTHNEIVLSSTAE
+618 DTNNEIVLSSTAE

-656 IKEAFKNGTITD
+656 IKEAFKNGTVTD
-668 LSIVDNILI
+668 LSIIDNILI
-677 QKSDAGKYSYD
+677 QQSDAGKYSYD
-688 IINPAIKDKKNPN
+688 IINPDKKNPD

-712 NLADLEKSIL
+712 NLQDLEKSIL
-722 ELIQFMKEDFTEEGM
+722 DLIHFMKEDFTEEGM
-737 FLIEHMMLR
+737 FLVEHMMLR
-746 PDVNLTTV
+746 PDVNQITV
-754 NPDTFMPICAD
+754 NPATFMPICAE
-765 ECDNCEPID
+765 ECGDCEPID

-813 AKICWIGYRE
+813 AKVCWIGYRE

-839 AYKDYLIA
+839 TYKDYLIA

-857 PQLISFIKALTVL
+857 PQLISFIKSLTSL

>member
-1 MSILNQHI
+1 MPLLDQHI
-9 TIPKKSATDDD
+9 TIPKKSASEDD

-72 IENILESND
+72 IENILASD
-81 INKGIPKQF
+81 DSDKGIPKQF

-113 IEGVRNCW
+113 IKGVRNCW
-121 LAKHEKTVYVDCKKD
+121 LAKHEKTVYVDCKKNQ
-136 KLSYDIKDFN
+136 LSYDIKDYQN
-146 DLSAT
+146 L
-151 PKLRKSFELNG
+151 PENLRKSFDING

-175 ADIAIVKENIR
+175 SEIEAVKEKIR

-214 DIEVNTEAD
+214 DIEVDTEAD
-223 EELVHANVLDAL
+223 EELVHANVINAL

-263 GPTLEHGFIDTE
+263 GPSLENGFIDTK
-275 ELLIADLRNEVRLS
+275 ELLTADLRNEVRLS
-289 DIMRIIMSVPDVLL
+289 DIMRIIMSVPDVIL
-303 IKDISLGNCAGDDL
+303 IKDISLGNCGGDDL
-317 ENKWLICLLP
+317 ENKWLICLAP
-327 YEKPV
+327 YQKPV
-332 ICPKSVFNYNKGLLP
+332 ICAKSVFNYNKGLLP

-359 DAIKLEKDKATTNA
+359 DAIKAEKDKATTNA
-373 SQNKE
+373 SQDKE
-378 LEIPNGEY
+378 LDVPNGEY
-386 LNTDIYTTIQNDFPE
+386 LNTDFYTTIQNDFPE

-407 VGLPTRASVERK
+407 VGLPSRASVERK

-442 LGKVSELLSVSGNLS
+442 LGQISELLSVSGNLT
-457 RTLFTQVVQDI
+457 RTLFTQVVKDI
-468 EGANDIV
+468 EGADDIV
-475 NGYEDYDDETI
+475 NGYENYTDDSI
-486 TALLFDQQDNNI
+486 TELLFDQQDNNI

-542 LKDYKVVSKDRGNA
+542 LKDYKVVSKERGNA
-556 FDYYKQPIAN
+556 FDYYKQPTAN

-577 KRISRLIGIRD
+577 KRISRLIGIRN
-588 YSRRNLSHSF
+588 YNRRNLSNSF
-598 VQMYNFIDTDN
+598 VEMYNFIDSDN
-609 QSVYRWRIV
+609 QSVYRWRIL

-656 IKEAFKNGTITD
+656 IKEAFKNGTVQD
-668 LSIVDNILI
+668 LSIIDNILI
-677 QKSDAGKYSYD
+677 QQSDAGKYSYD
-688 IINPAIKDKKNPN
+688 IINPAINDKKNPD

-722 ELIQFMKEDFTEEGM
+722 DLIQFMKEDFTEEGM
-737 FLIEHMMLR
+737 FLVEHMMLR
-746 PDVNLTTV
+746 PDVNQTTV
-754 NPDTFMPICAD
+754 NPDTFMPVCAD
-765 ECDNCEPID
+765 ECGDCEPID

-823 KDVKDPAENQL
+823 KDVKDPVENQL
-834 VQFEK
+834 IQFEK
-839 AYKDYLIA
+839 TYKDYLLA
-847 KTDLNQEQPE
+847 KTNLNQEQPE
-857 PQLISFIKALTVL
+857 PQLISFIKALTSL

>member
-9 TIPKKSATDDD
+9 TIPKKLASEDD

-81 INKGIPKQF
+81 SNKGIPKQF

-113 IEGVRNCW
+113 IKGVRNCW
-121 LAKHEKTVYVDCKKD
+121 LAKHKKTVYVDCKKD
-136 KLSYDIKDFN
+136 KLSYDFKDYQN
-146 DLSAT
+146 L
-151 PKLRKSFELNG
+151 PENLRKSFELNG

-175 ADIAIVKENIR
+175 SEIEAVKEKIR

-195 CEDLVD
+195 CEDLVE

-214 DIEVNTEAD
+214 DIEVDTEAD
-223 EELVHANVLDAL
+223 EELVHANVIDAL

-263 GPTLEHGFIDTE
+263 GPSLENGFIDTK
-275 ELLIADLRNEVRLS
+275 ELLTADLRNEVRLS
-289 DIMRIIMSVPDVLL
+289 DIMRIIMSVPNVLL
-303 IKDISLGNCAGDDL
+303 IKDISLGNCGGDDL
-317 ENKWLICLLP
+317 ENKWLICLSA
-327 YEKPV
+327 YEKPIV
-332 ICPKSVFNYNKGLLP
+332 CAKSVFNYNKGLLP

-359 DAIKLEKDKATTNA
+359 DAIKAEKDKATTNT
-373 SQNKE
+373 SQDKE
-378 LEIPNGEY
+378 LDVPNGEY
-386 LNTDIYTTIQNDFPE
+386 LNTDFYTTIQNDFPE
-401 TYGIGE
+401 NYGIGE
-407 VGLPTRASVERK
+407 VGLPSRASIERK

-442 LGKVSELLSVSGNLS
+442 LGQVSELLSVSGNLT
-457 RTLFTQVVQDI
+457 RTLFSQVVKDI

-475 NGYEDYDDETI
+475 DGYENYNDETI

-577 KRISRLIGIRD
+577 KRISRLIGIKD
-588 YSRRNLSHSF
+588 YSRRNLSNSF
-598 VQMYNFIDTDN
+598 VEMYNFIDTDN

-618 DTHNEIVLSSTAE
+618 DTNKEIVLSSTAE

-701 RIIARRFEYYT
+701 RIIARRFEYYN

-737 FLIEHMMLR
+737 FLVEHMMLR
-746 PDVNLTTV
+746 PDVNLKTV

-839 AYKDYLIA
+839 TYKDYLFA

>member
-9 TIPKKSATDDD
+9 TIPKNSATEDD

-54 LEMLCYAISDLG
+54 LEMLSYAISDLG

-72 IENILESND
+72 IENILASD
-81 INKGIPKQF
+81 DSNKGIPKQF

-113 IEGVRNCW
+113 IKGVRNCW
-121 LAKHEKTVYVDCKKD
+121 LAKHEKKVYVDCKKNQ
-136 KLSYDIKDFN
+136 LSYDIKDYN
-146 DLSAT
+146 NL
-151 PKLRKSFELNG
+151 PENLRKSFDLNG

-175 ADIAIVKENIR
+175 SEIEIVKEEIR

-201 IKKVVDYPIKICA
+201 IRKVVDYPIKICA

-223 EELVHANVLDAL
+223 EELVHANVIHAL

-263 GPTLEHGFIDTE
+263 GPSLENGFIDTK
-275 ELLIADLRNEVRLS
+275 ELLTADLRNEVRLS
-289 DIMRIIMSVPDVLL
+289 DIMRIIMSVPDVVL
-303 IKDISLGNCAGDDL
+303 IKDISLGNCGGDDL
-317 ENKWLICLLP
+317 ENKWLICLAP
-327 YEKPV
+327 YQKPV
-332 ICPKSVFNYNKGLLP
+332 ICVKSVFNYNKGLLP

-359 DAIKLEKDKATTNA
+359 DAIKAEKDKATTNA
-373 SQNKE
+373 SQDKE
-378 LEIPNGEY
+378 LDIPNGEY

-407 VGLPTRASVERK
+407 VGLPSRASVERK
-419 SKAKQLKGYLL
+419 AKAKQLKGYLL

-442 LGKVSELLSVSGNLS
+442 LGQVSELLSVSGNLT
-457 RTLFTQVVQDI
+457 RTLFTQVVKDI
-468 EGANDIV
+468 ESADDIV
-475 NGYEDYDDETI
+475 NGYENYTDDSI
-486 TALLFDQQDNNI
+486 TELLFDQQDNNI

-577 KRISRLIGIRD
+577 KRISRLIGIKD
-588 YSRRNLSHSF
+588 YSRRNLSNSF
-598 VQMYNFIDTDN
+598 VEMYNFIDSDN
-609 QSVYRWRIV
+609 QSVYRWRIL
-618 DTHNEIVLSSTAE
+618 DTNNEIVLSSTVE

-656 IKEAFKNGTITD
+656 IKEAFKNGTVKD
-668 LSIVDNILI
+668 LSIIDNILI
-677 QKSDAGKYSYD
+677 QQSDAGKYSYD
-688 IINPAIKDKKNPN
+688 IINQAIKDKKNPD
-701 RIIARRFEYYT
+701 RIIARRYEYYN
-712 NLADLEKSIL
+712 NLQDLEKSIL
-722 ELIQFMKEDFTEEGM
+722 DLIKFMKEDFTEEGM
-737 FLIEHMMLR
+737 FLVEHMMLR
-746 PDVNLTTV
+746 PDVNQITV
-754 NPDTFMPICAD
+754 NPDTFMPVCAE
-765 ECDNCEPID
+765 ECGDCEPID

-813 AKICWIGYRE
+813 AKVCWIGYRE

-839 AYKDYLIA
+839 TYKDYLIA

-857 PQLISFIKALTVL
+857 PQLISFIKSLTSL

>member
-1 MSILNQHI
+1 MSLLNPHI
-9 TIPKKSATDDD
+9 TIPKKSASEDD

-54 LEMLCYAISDLG
+54 LEMLCYAVSDLG

-72 IENILESND
+72 IENILASDD
-81 INKGIPKQF
+81 INKDIPKQF

-113 IEGVRNCW
+113 IDGVRNCW
-121 LAKHEKTVYVDCKKD
+121 LAKHEKTVYVDCKKNQ
-136 KLSYDIKDFN
+136 LSYDVN
-146 DLSAT
+146 DYNNLAAT
-151 PKLRKSFELNG
+151 PNLRKSFELNG

-175 ADIAIVKENIR
+175 SEIEIVKEKIR

-223 EELVHANVLDAL
+223 EELVHANVLHAL

-263 GPTLEHGFIDTE
+263 GPSLENGFIDTK
-275 ELLIADLRNEVRLS
+275 ELLKADLRNEVRLS
-289 DIMRIIMSVPDVLL
+289 DIMRIIMSVPDVIL
-303 IKDISLGNCAGDDL
+303 IKDISLGNCGGDDL
-317 ENKWLICLLP
+317 ENKWLICLAP
-327 YEKPV
+327 YQKPV
-332 ICPKSVFNYNKGLLP
+332 ICTKSVFNYNKGLLP

-359 DAIKLEKDKATTNA
+359 DAIKAEKDKATTNA

-386 LNTDIYTTIQNDFPE
+386 LNTDFYTTIQNDFPE

-419 SKAKQLKGYLL
+419 AKAKQLKGYLL

-442 LGKVSELLSVSGNLS
+442 LGQVSELLSVSGNLT
-457 RTLFTQVVQDI
+457 RTLFTQVVKDI

-475 NGYEDYDDETI
+475 DGYHNYTDDSI
-486 TALLFDQQDNNI
+486 TELLFDQQDNNI

-542 LKDYKVVSKDRGNA
+542 LKDYKVVNKDRGNA

-577 KRISRLIGIRD
+577 KRISRLIGIKD
-588 YSRRNLSHSF
+588 YSRRNLSNSF
-598 VQMYNFIDTDN
+598 VRMYNFIDSDN
-609 QSVYRWRIV
+609 QLVYRWRIV
-618 DTHNEIVLSSTAE
+618 DTNNEIVLSSTAE

-656 IKEAFKNGTITD
+656 IKEAFKNGTVKD
-668 LSIVDNILI
+668 LSIIDNILI

-712 NLADLEKSIL
+712 NLPDLEKSIL
-722 ELIQFMKEDFTEEGM
+722 DLIQFMKEDFTEEGM
-737 FLIEHMMLR
+737 FLVEHMMLR
-746 PDVNLTTV
+746 PDVHQTTV
-754 NPDTFMPICAD
+754 NPDTFMPICAE
-765 ECDNCEPID
+765 ECGDCEPID

-839 AYKDYLIA
+839 TYKDYLIA

-857 PQLISFIKALTVL
+857 PQLISFIKSLTSL

>member
-1 MSILNQHI
+1 MSLLNPHI
-9 TIPKKSATDDD
+9 TIPKKSASEDD

-54 LEMLCYAISDLG
+54 LEMLCYAVSDLG

-72 IENILESND
+72 IENILASDD
-81 INKGIPKQF
+81 INKDIPKQF

-113 IEGVRNCW
+113 IDGVRNCW
-121 LAKHEKTVYVDCKKD
+121 LAKHEKTVYVDCKKNQ
-136 KLSYDIKDFN
+136 LSYDVN
-146 DLSAT
+146 DYNNLVAT
-151 PKLRKSFELNG
+151 PNLRKSFELNG

-175 ADIAIVKENIR
+175 SEIEIVKEKIR

-223 EELVHANVLDAL
+223 EELVHANVIDAL

-263 GPTLEHGFIDTE
+263 GPSLENGFIDTK
-275 ELLIADLRNEVRLS
+275 ELLKADLRNEVRLS
-289 DIMRIIMSVPDVLL
+289 DIMRIIMSVPDVIL
-303 IKDISLGNCAGDDL
+303 IKDISLGNCGGDDL
-317 ENKWLICLLP
+317 ENKWLICLAP
-327 YEKPV
+327 YQKPV
-332 ICPKSVFNYNKGLLP
+332 ICTKSVFNYNKGLLP

-359 DAIKLEKDKATTNA
+359 DAIKAEKDKATTNA

-386 LNTDIYTTIQNDFPE
+386 LNTDFYTTIQNDFPE

-419 SKAKQLKGYLL
+419 AKAKQLKGYLL

-442 LGKVSELLSVSGNLS
+442 LGQVSELLSVSGNLT
-457 RTLFTQVVQDI
+457 RTLFTQVVKDI

-475 NGYEDYDDETI
+475 DGYHNYTDDSI
-486 TALLFDQQDNNI
+486 TELLFDQQDNNI

-577 KRISRLIGIRD
+577 KRISRLIGIKD
-588 YSRRNLSHSF
+588 YSRRNLSNSF
-598 VQMYNFIDTDN
+598 VHMYNFIDSDN

-618 DTHNEIVLSSTAE
+618 DTNNEIVLSSTAE

-656 IKEAFKNGTITD
+656 IKEAFKNGTVKD
-668 LSIVDNILI
+668 LSIIDNILI

-712 NLADLEKSIL
+712 NLPDLEKSIL
-722 ELIQFMKEDFTEEGM
+722 DLIQFMKEDFTEEGM
-737 FLIEHMMLR
+737 FLVEHMMLR
-746 PDVNLTTV
+746 PDVHQTTV
-754 NPDTFMPICAD
+754 NPDTFMPICAE
-765 ECDNCEPID
+765 ECGDCEPID

-839 AYKDYLIA
+839 TYKDYLIA

-857 PQLISFIKALTVL
+857 PQLISFIKSLTSL

>member
-9 TIPKKSATDDD
+9 TIPKNSATEDD

-54 LEMLCYAISDLG
+54 LEMLSYAISDLG

-72 IENILESND
+72 IENILASD
-81 INKGIPKQF
+81 DSNKGIPKQF

-113 IEGVRNCW
+113 IKGVRNCW
-121 LAKHEKTVYVDCKKD
+121 LVKHEKKVYVDCKKNQ
-136 KLSYDIKDFN
+136 LSYDIKDYN
-146 DLSAT
+146 NL
-151 PKLRKSFELNG
+151 PENLRKSFDLNG

-175 ADIAIVKENIR
+175 SEIEIVKEEIR

-223 EELVHANVLDAL
+223 EELVHANVIHAL

-263 GPTLEHGFIDTE
+263 GPSLENGFIDTK
-275 ELLIADLRNEVRLS
+275 ELLTADLRNEVRLS
-289 DIMRIIMSVPDVLL
+289 DIMRIIMSVPDVIL
-303 IKDISLGNCAGDDL
+303 IKDISLGNCGGDDL
-317 ENKWLICLLP
+317 ENKWLICLAP
-327 YEKPV
+327 YQKPV
-332 ICPKSVFNYNKGLLP
+332 ICVKSVFNYNKGLLP

-359 DAIKLEKDKATTNA
+359 DAIKAEKDKATTNA
-373 SQNKE
+373 SQDKE
-378 LEIPNGEY
+378 LDIPNGEY

-407 VGLPTRASVERK
+407 VGLPSRASVEHK
-419 SKAKQLKGYLL
+419 AKAKQLKGYLL

-442 LGKVSELLSVSGNLS
+442 LGQVSELLSVSGNLT
-457 RTLFTQVVQDI
+457 RTLFTQVVKDI

-475 NGYEDYDDETI
+475 DGYDNYTDDTI
-486 TALLFDQQDNNI
+486 TELLFDQQDNNI

-542 LKDYKVVSKDRGNA
+542 LKDYKAVSKDRGNA

-577 KRISRLIGIRD
+577 KRISRLIGIKD
-588 YSRRNLSHSF
+588 YSRRNLSNSF
-598 VQMYNFIDTDN
+598 VEMYNFIDSDN
-609 QSVYRWRIV
+609 QSVYRWRIL
-618 DTHNEIVLSSTAE
+618 DTNNEIVLSSTAE

-656 IKEAFKNGTITD
+656 IKEAFKNGTIKD
-668 LSIVDNILI
+668 LSIIDNILI
-677 QKSDAGKYSYD
+677 QQSDTGKYSYD
-688 IINPAIKDKKNPN
+688 IINQAIKDKKNPN
-701 RIIARRFEYYT
+701 RIIARRYEYYD
-712 NLADLEKSIL
+712 NLPDLEKSIL
-722 ELIQFMKEDFTEEGM
+722 DLIQFMKEDFTEEGI

-746 PDVNLTTV
+746 PDVNQTTV

-765 ECDNCEPID
+765 ECGDCEPID

-813 AKICWIGYRE
+813 AKVCWVGYRE

-839 AYKDYLIA
+839 TYKDYLIA
-847 KTDLNQEQPE
+847 KTNLNQEQPE
-857 PQLISFIKALTVL
+857 PQLISFIKSLTSL

>member
-1 MSILNQHI
+1 MSLLNQHI
-9 TIPKKSATDDD
+9 TIPKKSSSEDD

-54 LEMLCYAISDLG
+54 LEMLSYAISDLG

-72 IENILESND
+72 IENILASDD

-113 IEGVRNCW
+113 IKGVRNCW
-121 LAKHEKTVYVDCKKD
+121 LAKHEKKVYVDCKKNQ
-136 KLSYDIKDFN
+136 LSYDVKDYN
-146 DLSAT
+146 NLPDN
-151 PKLRKSFELNG
+151 LRKSFELNG

-175 ADIAIVKENIR
+175 SEIEAVKEKIR

-223 EELVHANVLDAL
+223 EELVHANVLHAL

-263 GPTLEHGFIDTE
+263 GPSLENGFIDTK
-275 ELLIADLRNEVRLS
+275 ELLTADLRNEVRLS
-289 DIMRIIMSVPDVLL
+289 DIMRIIMSVPDVIL
-303 IKDISLGNCAGDDL
+303 IKDISLGNCSGDDL
-317 ENKWLICLLP
+317 ENKWLICLAP
-327 YEKPV
+327 YQKPV
-332 ICPKSVFNYNKGLLP
+332 ICVKSVFNYNKGLLP

-359 DAIKLEKDKATTNA
+359 DAIKAEKDKATTNA

-386 LNTDIYTTIQNDFPE
+386 LNTDFYTTIQNDFPE

-442 LGKVSELLSVSGNLS
+442 LGQVSELLSVSGNLT
-457 RTLFTQVVQDI
+457 RTLFTQVVKDI

-475 NGYEDYDDETI
+475 AGYDNYTDDSI
-486 TALLFDQQDNNI
+486 TELLFDQQDNNI

-577 KRISRLIGIRD
+577 KRISRLIGIKD
-588 YSRRNLSHSF
+588 YSRRNLSNSF
-598 VQMYNFIDTDN
+598 VQMYNFIDSDN

-618 DTHNEIVLSSTAE
+618 DKNNEIVLSSTAE

-656 IKEAFKNGTITD
+656 IKEAFKNGTVKD
-668 LSIVDNILI
+668 LSIIDNILI

-688 IINPAIKDKKNPN
+688 IINPAINDKKNPD
-701 RIIARRFEYYT
+701 RIIARRYEYYT
-712 NLADLEKSIL
+712 DLHDLEKSIL
-722 ELIQFMKEDFTEEGM
+722 DLIQFMKEDFTEEGM
-737 FLIEHMMLR
+737 FLVEHMMLR
-746 PDVNLTTV
+746 PDVNQITV
-754 NPDTFMPICAD
+754 NPDTFMPICAE
-765 ECDNCEPID
+765 ECGDCEPID

-839 AYKDYLIA
+839 TYKDYLIA
-847 KTDLNQEQPE
+847 KTNLNQEQPE
-857 PQLISFIKALTVL
+857 PQLISFIKSLTSL

>member
-9 TIPKKSATDDD
+9 TIPKKAATEDD

-33 IESFGSKFW
+33 IESFGSKLW

-81 INKGIPKQF
+81 SNKGIPKQF

-113 IEGVRNCW
+113 IKGVRNCW

-136 KLSYDIKDFN
+136 KLSYDIKDFE
-146 DLSAT
+146 DLAAT
-151 PKLRKSFELNG
+151 PNLRKSFELNG

-175 ADIAIVKENIR
+175 SEIEIVKEKIR

-201 IKKVVDYPIKICA
+201 IKKVTDYPIKICA
-214 DIEVNTEAD
+214 DIEVATEAD
-223 EELVHANVLDAL
+223 EELVHANVIDAL

-249 QMIDKGYSTLEIFD
+249 QMMDKGYSTLEIFD
-263 GPTLEHGFIDTE
+263 GPSLENGFIDTK
-275 ELLIADLRNEVRLS
+275 ELLTADLRNEVRLS
-289 DIMRIIMSVPDVLL
+289 DIMRIIMSVPDVVL
-303 IKDISLGNCAGDDL
+303 IKDISLGNCGGDDL
-317 ENKWLICLLP
+317 ENKWLICLSE
-327 YEKPV
+327 YQKPV
-332 ICPKSVFNYNKGLLP
+332 ICAKSVFNYNKGLLP

-359 DAIKLEKDKATTNA
+359 DAIKAEKDKATTNA

-386 LNTDIYTTIQNDFPE
+386 LNTDFYTTIQNDFPE

-407 VGLPTRASVERK
+407 VGLPSRASIERK

-442 LGKVSELLSVSGNLS
+442 LGQVSELLSVSGNLT
-457 RTLFTQVVQDI
+457 RTLFTQVVNDI
-468 EGANDIV
+468 EGADDIV
-475 NGYEDYDDETI
+475 NGYENYNDETI

-520 FVNKTIYGNTTDQV
+520 FVNKTIYGSTTDQV

-542 LKDYKVVSKDRGNA
+542 LKDYKVVSKERGNA
-556 FDYYKQPIAN
+556 FYYYKQPIAN

-577 KRISRLIGIRD
+577 KRISRLIGIKD
-588 YSRRNLSHSF
+588 YSRRNLSNSF

-618 DTHNEIVLSSTAE
+618 DHNDEIVLSSTAE

-656 IKEAFKNGTITD
+656 IKEAFKNGTIQD
-668 LSIVDNILI
+668 LSIIDNVLI
-677 QKSDAGKYSYD
+677 QQSDAGKYSYD

-701 RIIARRFEYYT
+701 RIIARRFEYY
-712 NLADLEKSIL
+712 NLKDLEKSIL
-722 ELIQFMKEDFTEEGM
+722 ELIRFMKEDFTEEGM

-834 VQFEK
+834 IQFEK
-839 AYKDYLIA
+839 AYKDYLFA

>member
-1 MSILNQHI
+1 MSIRSQHI
-9 TIPKKSATDDD
+9 TIPKKAATEDD

-33 IESFGSKFW
+33 IESFGSKLW

-81 INKGIPKQF
+81 SNKGIPKQF

-113 IEGVRNCW
+113 IKGVRNCW
-121 LAKHEKTVYVDCKKD
+121 LAKHEKTVYVDCKND
-136 KLSYDIKDFN
+136 KLSYDSKDFE
-146 DLSAT
+146 DLAAT
-151 PKLRKSFELNG
+151 PNLRKSFELNG

-175 ADIAIVKENIR
+175 SEIEIVKEKIR

-201 IKKVVDYPIKICA
+201 IKKVTDYPIKICA
-214 DIEVNTEAD
+214 DIEVATEAD
-223 EELVHANVLDAL
+223 EELVHANVIDAL

-249 QMIDKGYSTLEIFD
+249 QMMDKGYSTLEIFD
-263 GPTLEHGFIDTE
+263 GPSLENGFIDTK
-275 ELLIADLRNEVRLS
+275 ELLTADLRNEVRLS
-289 DIMRIIMSVPDVLL
+289 DIMRIIMSVPDVVL
-303 IKDISLGNCAGDDL
+303 IKDISLGNCGGDDL
-317 ENKWLICLLP
+317 ENKWLICLAE
-327 YEKPV
+327 YQKPV
-332 ICPKSVFNYNKGLLP
+332 ICAKSVFNYNKGLLP

-359 DAIKLEKDKATTNA
+359 DAIKAEKDKATTNA

-386 LNTDIYTTIQNDFPE
+386 LNTDFYTTIQNDFPE

-407 VGLPTRASVERK
+407 VGLPSRASIERK

-442 LGKVSELLSVSGNLS
+442 LGQVSELLSVSGNLT
-457 RTLFTQVVQDI
+457 RTLFTQVVNDI
-468 EGANDIV
+468 EGADDIV
-475 NGYEDYDDETI
+475 NGYENYNDETI

-520 FVNKTIYGNTTDQV
+520 FVNKTIYGSTTDQV
-534 VLRDKENF
+534 VLHDKENF
-542 LKDYKVVSKDRGNA
+542 LKDYKVVSKERGNA

-566 LWNTNNVSGAE
+566 LWNTTNVSGAE
-577 KRISRLIGIRD
+577 KRISRLIGIKD
-588 YSRRNLSHSF
+588 YSRRNLSNSF

-618 DTHNEIVLSSTAE
+618 DQNDEIVLSSTAE

-656 IKEAFKNGTITD
+656 IKEAFKNGTIQD
-668 LSIVDNILI
+668 LSIIDNVLI
-677 QKSDAGKYSYD
+677 QQSDTGKYSYN

-701 RIIARRFEYYT
+701 RIIARRFEYY
-712 NLADLEKSIL
+712 NLPDLEKSIL
-722 ELIQFMKEDFTEEGM
+722 ELIRFMKEDFTEEGM

-834 VQFEK
+834 IQFEK
-839 AYKDYLIA
+839 AYKDYLFA

-857 PQLISFIKALTVL
+857 PQLMSFIKALTVL

>member
-9 TIPKKSATDDD
+9 TIPKKSASEDD

-54 LEMLCYAISDLG
+54 LEMLSYAISDLG

-72 IENILESND
+72 IENILASND

-113 IEGVRNCW
+113 IKGVRNCW
-121 LAKHEKTVYVDCKKD
+121 LAKHEKAVYVDCKKN
-136 KLSYDIKDFN
+136 KLSYDVTDYN
-146 DLSAT
+146 NLPDN
-151 PKLRKSFELNG
+151 LRKTFELNG

-168 DFESSKP
+168 DYESSKP
-175 ADIAIVKENIR
+175 SDIEAVKGKIR

-214 DIEVNTEAD
+214 DIEVNTESD
-223 EELVHANVLDAL
+223 EELVHANVLHAL

-249 QMIDKGYSTLEIFD
+249 QMIEKGYSTLEIFD
-263 GPTLEHGFIDTE
+263 GPSLDNGFIDTK
-275 ELLIADLRNEVRLS
+275 ELLKADLRNEVRLS
-289 DIMRIIMSVPDVLL
+289 DIMRIIMSVPDVIL
-303 IKDISLGNCAGDDL
+303 IKDISLGNCGGDDL
-317 ENKWLICLLP
+317 ENKWLICLAP
-327 YEKPV
+327 YQKPV
-332 ICPKSVFNYNKGLLP
+332 ICVKSVFNYNKGLLP
-347 LNINQAQVKIYL
+347 LNINQVQVKKYL
-359 DAIKLEKDKATTNA
+359 DAIKAEKDKATTNA

-386 LNTDIYTTIQNDFPE
+386 LNTDFYTTIQNDFPE

-442 LGKVSELLSVSGNLS
+442 LGQVSELLSVSGNLT
-457 RTLFTQVVQDI
+457 RTLFTQVVKDI
-468 EGANDIV
+468 EGANEIV
-475 NGYEDYDDETI
+475 EGYDNYTDDSI
-486 TALLFDQQDNNI
+486 TELLFDQQDNNI

-542 LKDYKVVSKDRGNA
+542 LKDYKVVSKERGNA

-577 KRISRLIGIRD
+577 KRISRLIGIKD
-588 YSRRNLSHSF
+588 YSRRNLSNSF

-618 DTHNEIVLSSTAE
+618 DTNNEIVLSSTAE
-631 YFDTSAANKEL
+631 YFDSSAANKEL

-656 IKEAFKNGTITD
+656 IKEAFKNGTVTD
-668 LSIVDNILI
+668 LSIIDNILI
-677 QKSDAGKYSYD
+677 QQSDAGKYSYD
-688 IINPAIKDKKNPN
+688 IINPEKKNPD
-701 RIIARRFEYYT
+701 RIIARRYEYYT
-712 NLADLEKSIL
+712 DLHDLEKSIL
-722 ELIQFMKEDFTEEGM
+722 DLIKFMKEDFTEEGM
-737 FLIEHMMLR
+737 FLVEHMMLR
-746 PDVNLTTV
+746 PDVNQTTV
-754 NPDTFMPICAD
+754 NPDTFMPICAE
-765 ECDNCEPID
+765 ECGDCEPID

-813 AKICWIGYRE
+813 AKVCWIGYRE

-839 AYKDYLIA
+839 TYKDYLIA

-857 PQLISFIKALTVL
+857 PQLISFIKSLTSL

>member
-9 TIPKKSATDDD
+9 TIPKKSATEDD

-81 INKGIPKQF
+81 STKGIPKQF
-90 FKASEVLSSSPVTQ
+90 FKASDVLSSSPVTQ

-136 KLSYDIKDFN
+136 KLSYDIKDYEN
-146 DLSAT
+146 LPDN
-151 PKLRKSFELNG
+151 LRKSFGLNG

-175 ADIAIVKENIR
+175 SEIEIVKEKIR

-214 DIEVNTEAD
+214 DIEVDTEAD
-223 EELVHANVLDAL
+223 EELVHANVITAL
-235 ESYLSTTVN
+235 ENYLSTTVN

-263 GPTLEHGFIDTE
+263 GPSLENGFIDTK
-275 ELLIADLRNEVRLS
+275 ELLTADLRNEVRLS

-303 IKDISLGNCAGDDL
+303 IKDISLGNCGGDDL
-317 ENKWLICLLP
+317 ENKWLICLSE
-327 YEKPV
+327 YQKPI
-332 ICPKSVFNYNKGLLP
+332 ICAKSVFNYNKGLLP

-359 DAIKLEKDKATTNA
+359 DAIKAEKDKATTNA

-378 LEIPNGEY
+378 LEVPNGEY

-407 VGLPTRASVERK
+407 VGLPSRASVERK

-442 LGKVSELLSVSGNLS
+442 LGQVSELLSVSGNLT
-457 RTLFTQVVQDI
+457 RTLFTQVVKDI
-468 EGANDIV
+468 QGADDIV
-475 NGYEDYDDETI
+475 DGYENYDDETI

-577 KRISRLIGIRD
+577 KRISRLIGIKD
-588 YSRRNLSHSF
+588 YSRRNLSNSF

-618 DTHNEIVLSSTAE
+618 DTHNEIILSSTAE

-668 LSIVDNILI
+668 LSIIDNILI

-701 RIIARRFEYYT
+701 RIIARRFEYYN
-712 NLADLEKSIL
+712 NLPDLEKSIL

-754 NPDTFMPICAD
+754 NPDTFMPVCAD

-839 AYKDYLIA
+839 TYKDYLFA

>member
-136 KLSYDIKDFN
+136 KLSYDVKDFN

-168 DFESSKP
+168 DFVSSKP
-175 ADIAIVKENIR
+175 ADIAIVKEKIR

-223 EELVHANVLDAL
+223 EELVHANVRDAL

-263 GPTLEHGFIDTE
+263 GPTLQHGFIDTE

-289 DIMRIIMSVPDVLL
+289 DIMRIIISVPDVLL

-317 ENKWLICLLP
+317 ENKWLICLAP

-347 LNINQAQVKIYL
+347 LNINQAKVQFYL

-386 LNTDIYTTIQNDFPE
+386 LNTDFYTTIQNDFPE

-442 LGKVSELLSVSGNLS
+442 LGQVSELLSVSGNLS

-475 NGYEDYDDETI
+475 NGYENYDDETI

-618 DTHNEIVLSSTAE
+618 DKNEDIVLSSTAE

-677 QKSDAGKYSYD
+677 QESDAGKYSYD
-688 IINPAIKDKKNPN
+688 IINPAITDKKNPN

-712 NLADLEKSIL
+712 NLPDLEKSIL
-722 ELIQFMKEDFTEEGM
+722 DLIQFMKEDFTEEGM

-746 PDVNLTTV
+746 PDVNLTSV

-765 ECDNCEPID
+765 ECDNYEPID

-839 AYKDYLIA
+839 TYKDYLIA

>member
-1 MSILNQHI
+1 MSLLNQHI
-9 TIPKKSATDDD
+9 TIPKKSSSEDD

-54 LEMLCYAISDLG
+54 LEMLSYAISDLG

-72 IENILESND
+72 IENILASDD

-113 IEGVRNCW
+113 IKGVRNCW
-121 LAKHEKTVYVDCKKD
+121 LAKHEKKVYVDCKKNQ
-136 KLSYDIKDFN
+136 LSYDVKDYN
-146 DLSAT
+146 NLPDN
-151 PKLRKSFELNG
+151 LRKSFELNG

-175 ADIAIVKENIR
+175 SEIEAVKEKIR

-223 EELVHANVLDAL
+223 EELVHANVLHAL

-263 GPTLEHGFIDTE
+263 GPSLENGFIDTK
-275 ELLIADLRNEVRLS
+275 ELLTADLRNEVRLS
-289 DIMRIIMSVPDVLL
+289 DIMRIIMSVPDVIL
-303 IKDISLGNCAGDDL
+303 IKDISLGNCNGDDL
-317 ENKWLICLLP
+317 ENKWLICLAP
-327 YEKPV
+327 YQKPV
-332 ICPKSVFNYNKGLLP
+332 ICVKSVFNYNKGLLP

-359 DAIKLEKDKATTNA
+359 DAIKAEKDKATTNA

-386 LNTDIYTTIQNDFPE
+386 LNTDFYTTIQNDFPE

-442 LGKVSELLSVSGNLS
+442 LGQVSELLSVSGNLT
-457 RTLFTQVVQDI
+457 RTLFTQVVKDI

-475 NGYEDYDDETI
+475 DGYDNYTDDSI
-486 TALLFDQQDNNI
+486 TELLFDQQDNNI

-542 LKDYKVVSKDRGNA
+542 LKDYKVVSKERGNA
-556 FDYYKQPIAN
+556 FDYYKQTIAN

-577 KRISRLIGIRD
+577 KRISRLIGIKD
-588 YSRRNLSHSF
+588 YSRRNLSNSF

-618 DTHNEIVLSSTAE
+618 DKNNEIVLSSTAE

-656 IKEAFKNGTITD
+656 IKEAFKNGTVKD
-668 LSIVDNILI
+668 LTIIDNILI
-677 QKSDAGKYSYD
+677 QQSDAGKYSYD
-688 IINPAIKDKKNPN
+688 IINPVIDDKKNPD
-701 RIIARRFEYYT
+701 RIIARRFEYYN

-722 ELIQFMKEDFTEEGM
+722 DLIQFMKEDFTEEGM
-737 FLIEHMMLR
+737 FLVEHMMLR
-746 PDVNLTTV
+746 PDVNQTTV
-754 NPDTFMPICAD
+754 NPDTFMPICAE
-765 ECDNCEPID
+765 ECGDCEPVD

-813 AKICWIGYRE
+813 AKVCWIGYRE

-839 AYKDYLIA
+839 NYKDYLFA

-857 PQLISFIKALTVL
+857 PQLISFIKSLTSL